1 MLGLVKAHRRLT
13 VGCSVALGVV
23 VASATFLL
31 TRPDVPFGSSGGANG
46 RIGAVVIDKWYGIS
60 FAGREASGV
69 AAVRHVTLTTTGKGC
84 EATARLLPPRT
95 TPSVGFRFDQP
106 LGREARDFVFTKNS
120 EQLSIYLRTTTGD
133 RCALTR
139 MSVGLRHWGIPV
151 SASTSE
157 DISLDAT
164 HR

>member
-1 MLGLVKAHRRLT
+1 MAIGLI
-13 VGCSVALGVV
+13 ALG
-23 VASATFLL
+23 ATFLL
-31 TRPDVPFGSSGGANG
+31 TRPEVPFASSAGGSD
-46 RIGAVVIDKWYGIS
+46 RIGEVVVGKWYGIS
-60 FAGREASGV
+60 FAGREAGGDTE
-69 AAVRHVTLTTTGKGC
+69 VRHVTLTTTGKGC
-84 EATARLLPPRT
+84 EASARLLPAGT

-106 LGREARDFVFTKNS
+106 LGRQARHFVFTKGS

-151 SASTSE
+151 SASIAQ

-164 HR
+164 H